1 MNKISLRQIING
13 IDKDKT
19 PKGDVSL
26 EYLCQAAGVDFYNI
40 DETTFYQDSNKR
52 ISSYFVRP
60 HYCTDT
66 WVGVQAHFLDNELVA
81 VSTQVARKA
90 NEDYFFVSNE
100 AAEKVK
106 QYLLSFL
113 VEKTMH
119 YNLIDLDSEL
129 YNEKYSVFYN
139 TNILHR
145 FGWYN
150 GEKVEIVRTNFH
162 SANLHSEGIGS
173 PYYFNGVEIK
183 LADDTNKIV
192 TTSDLLFDY
201 NTLD

>member
-1 MNKISLRQIING
+1 MNKITLRQIING

-19 PKGDVSL
+19 PKGSVSL
-26 EYLCQAAGVDFYNI
+26 EYLCQAARFDSYNI
-40 DETTFYQDSNKR
+40 DETTFYRDSNKR
-52 ISSYFVRP
+52 ISSYFVRL

-66 WVGVQAHFLDNELVA
+66 LVGIQAHFLDNELVA
-81 VSTQVARKA
+81 VSSQTARKDDE
-90 NEDYFFVSNE
+90 NYFFVSNE
-100 AAEKVK
+100 AAKKVK

-113 VEKTMH
+113 VEETIY

-129 YNEKYSVFYN
+129 YDEKYSVGYN

-145 FGWYN
+145 LGWYN
-150 GEKVEIVRTNFH
+150 GEKVEIVRRNFNSEVFGSTINFH
-162 SANLHSEGIGS
+162 
-173 PYYFNGVEIK
+173 GVEIK
-183 LADDTNKIV
+183 LADGTTKIV